1 MTSLYHL
8 LQHPPALQLEPLS
21 LLLLLLLLLLLHVDI
36 HVNPKGHRREY
47 GSRRSPVESSPLIHR
62 YHGEV
67 FFSAVKVGKFDDP

>member
-21 LLLLLLLLLLLHVDI
+21 LLLLLLLHVDI

-67 FFSAVKVGKFDDP
+67 FFGAVKVGKFDDP